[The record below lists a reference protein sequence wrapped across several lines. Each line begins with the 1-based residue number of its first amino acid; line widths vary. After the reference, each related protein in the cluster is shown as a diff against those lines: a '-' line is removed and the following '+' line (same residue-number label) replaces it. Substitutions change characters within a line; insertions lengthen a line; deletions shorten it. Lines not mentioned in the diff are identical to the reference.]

1 MRQGQ
6 PWLLSVIML
15 LLLGACAA
23 PRTPGASPS
32 PSVPPPSLPDATLPI
47 GTPDLE
53 GTAWTLVSL
62 NGNDV
67 IEGTTI
73 TLSFGDDGTLSGDAG
88 CNSYSGQY
96 TATDGTLSTSEII
109 NTEVFC
115 QDPADVMEQEDAYF
129 DALRTAA
136 VYTITTGTL
145 ELLSAADAT
154 LVYRSREASP
164 EPTDT
169 TSPDAPATVPSTPE
183 LDGTAW
189 VLTEINDSAVREGTT
204 PTLNFEENGR
214 VGGEGGC
221 NSFGGQYTAAAGT
234 MSFSDISSTLR
245 ACAEQAVNEQE
256 QAYFDAL
263 HNAAAYR
270 LDADRLEIKNA
281 VGDTTLVFNAQ

>member
-1 MRQGQ
+1 MRHGQ
-6 PWLLSVIML
+6 RWLLSVIML
-15 LLLGACAA
+15 LLLGACAT
-23 PRTPGASPS
+23 PPTPGASPS
-32 PSVPPPSLPDATLPI
+32 PSVPSPRPPDATPPT
-47 GTPDLE
+47 GTPNLE

-73 TLSFGDDGTLSGDAG
+73 TLRFGDDGTLSGDAG

-96 TATDGTLSTSEII
+96 TATDGTLSPSEII

-115 QDPADVMEQEDAYF
+115 QVPAGVMEQEEAYV

-136 VYTITTGTL
+136 VYTITHGTL
-145 ELLSAADAT
+145 ELLSAADVT
-154 LVYRSREASP
+154 LVYHNREASP

-169 TSPDAPATVPSTPE
+169 TSPDATATVPSTPA

-189 VLTEINDSAVREGTT
+189 VLTEINASAVLEGTT

-221 NSFGGQYTAAAGT
+221 NSFGGQYTADAGT
-234 MSFSDISSTLR
+234 ISFSDLIATLR
-245 ACAEQAVNEQE
+245 LCAEQAVNEQE
-256 QAYFDAL
+256 QAYVDAL
-263 HNAAAYR
+263 QNAAAYR
-270 LDADRLEIKNA
+270 LEADRLEITNA